1 MYEQLVVWRSGS
13 IGIPTKIVDLAIVL
27 YQKRE
32 CNFRCGRTRK
42 YYSNFT
48 GHCFK
53 WNLRELTWN
62 YIWARKKS
70 IHDVKYNLP
79 AQIDGVENQVFDPV
93 HIAYSCVSE
102 CSRVFLIEL
111 IFDCLARQYKC
122 KVRWLNMN
130 WKKNSQ
136 K

>member
-1 MYEQLVVWRSGS
+1 MNAISDVDEQESTSPILRGIGSSEIWENWPETVYE
-13 IGIPTKIVDLAIVL
+13 
-27 YQKRE
+27 RE
-32 CNFRCGRTRK
+32 
-42 YYSNFT
+42 
-48 GHCFK
+48 
-53 WNLRELTWN
+53 
-62 YIWARKKS
+62 KKS
-70 IHDVKYNLP
+70 INNVKHNLP
-79 AQIDGVENQVFDPV
+79 AQIDGVENQVVDPV
-93 HIAYSCVSE
+93 HTAYSCVSE